1 MKKSLLAVAVAAALP
16 TLVQAQSSVTLF
28 GRLDAALE
36 YSNENANGSAAG
48 KGEAGLRLADG
59 RLTQSRVGIR
69 GVEDLGGGLR
79 AIFHIEHR
87 LDISTGDTA
96 GGNIFLLPGGTNAT
110 TNNKF
115 WNALAFVGL
124 EGGWGRLMLGRNYTP
139 IFYALQP
146 NDYTGYTFYNNFA
159 AFIGTGAGL
168 ANSVQGPIRLDNAI
182 SYRSPTFGGLTLH
195 AVYAPGENL
204 TNSATTG
211 SGVVG
216 TGDVWGIAAGW
227 QLGGLYA
234 MAGYHSF
241 DQKAVAVVQPLGLE
255 SVMVASVGYRTANWG
270 ASIGYS
276 VIDGIATAGS
286 PEIKTLF
293 GSGFLN
299 IGPGALH
306 LSVAQNDVSGFSG
319 LRNDSGLQLGL
330 AYNVPLSKRTSWYLA
345 WGQNDFSPLQS
356 TAATTYLLDSQTRV
370 ALGIHH
376 QF

>member
-16 TLVQAQSSVTLF
+16 TLVQAQSSVTLY
-28 GRLDAALE
+28 GRADVGLE

-79 AIFHIEHR
+79 AIFHLEHR

-115 WNALAFVGL
+115 WNGLAWVGL
-124 EGGWGRLMLGRNYTP
+124 EGGWGRLVMGRNYTP

-159 AFIGTGAGL
+159 AFSGTGVGL
-168 ANSVQGPIRLDNAI
+168 ANAVQGPIRLDNSI

-195 AVYAPGENL
+195 AVYALGENL
-204 TNSATTG
+204 SNSATTG
-211 SGVVG
+211 SNVVG
-216 TGDVWGIAAGW
+216 TGDVFGIAAGW

-255 SVMVASVGYRTANWG
+255 SVMIGSVGYRTASWG
-270 ASIGYS
+270 ASVGYS

-286 PEIKTLF
+286 PEIKTFF
-293 GSGFLN
+293 GSAFLA
-299 IGPGALH
+299 IGPGNLH
-306 LSVAQNDVSGFSG
+306 LSVAQIDVSGFTG
-319 LRNDSGLQLGL
+319 ARNDSGLQLGL
-330 AYNVPLSKRTSWYLA
+330 AYNIPLSKRTSWYLA
-345 WGQNDFSPLQS
+345 WGQNDLSPLQS
-356 TAATTYLLDSQTRV
+356 SAATTYLLDSQTRV
-370 ALGIHH
+370 ALGISH